1 MVHTTGAIRGRRLVV
16 VLLHSRGYLW
26 PDHAVLTRAE
36 AFYLVYRDGD
46 DGQICSVLQASPR
59 RPGLLP
65 RKGHYC
71 GGGSEDNAS
80 RPSRALTSA
89 L

>member
-1 MVHTTGAIRGRRLVV
+1 MVV
-16 VLLHSRGYLW
+16 VLFQSRGYLW
-26 PDHAVLTRAE
+26 PDRAVLTRAE
-36 AFYLVYRDGD
+36 AFYLVDCDGD
-46 DGQICSVLQASPR
+46 DGQICGVLQASPL

-71 GGGSEDNAS
+71 GGGSEESA
-80 RPSRALTSA
+80 SRALTSA

>member
-26 PDHAVLTRAE
+26 PDHAVLMRAE
-36 AFYLVYRDGD
+36 TFYLVDRDGD
-46 DGQICSVLQASPR
+46 DGQICGVLQASPLR
-59 RPGLLP
+59 LGLLP

-71 GGGSEDNAS
+71 DGGSEEC
-80 RPSRALTSA
+80 
-89 L
+89 